1 MIVFHLFRIKVL
13 PREQMTLFERKGTPS
28 QVLRETILSF
38 PSFEFRKGRVW
49 QIGNVTKFDEHGIY
63 FRVGRTSKSTLEVYR
78 DGNFV
83 DQQFDAAPYTHVLV
97 DIQLELCAI
106 ARKSRL
112 SPKPKG
118 IAMQLARVLNQ
129 SSKAKEFGVRFEIL
143 EINDPHD
150 FVTYIRSAYNIT
162 RFWISFSLPNIFDT
176 DDFIKPMERLLK
188 ETSGESGKTEL
199 KGDSLNPEKLEA
211 LSRSAASTG
220 DDAGAMLQLEKDKK
234 RVRKSLKGNPVT
246 LTQEELSNQEQM
258 LSLLRQMREIYEKI
272 RGMLGKKDER

>member
-1 MIVFHLFRIKVL
+1 
-13 PREQMTLFERKGTPS
+13 MTLFERKGTPS